1 MLLILEGEEEMIFKR
16 KRKKKKLKTYLAG
29 PIGDVKIEEAK
40 DWREYLRVELAK
52 IGIGVLNPL
61 DKYGASLPKVRS
73 QIKNWTR
80 YGNIKALRH
89 MVASKII
96 PQDLQMVKEADFITL
111 WLPAE
116 RKAEVCGSYGEITVA
131 FDLGI
136 PVYIVTE
143 RKLKPLNVPKWAV
156 GCSTE
161 IFISWKDYLTHIK
174 ENWTNGKR

>member
-1 MLLILEGEEEMIFKR
+1 
-16 KRKKKKLKTYLAG
+16 
-29 PIGDVKIEEAK
+29 
-40 DWREYLRVELAK
+40 
-52 IGIGVLNPL
+52 
-61 DKYGASLPKVRS
+61 
-73 QIKNWTR
+73 
-80 YGNIKALRH
+80 